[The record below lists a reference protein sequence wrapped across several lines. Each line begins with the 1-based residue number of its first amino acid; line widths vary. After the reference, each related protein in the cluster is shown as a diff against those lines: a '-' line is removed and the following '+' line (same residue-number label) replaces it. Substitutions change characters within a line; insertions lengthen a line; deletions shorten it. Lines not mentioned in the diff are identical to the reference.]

1 MAPASAP
8 SGLPVIATQWRPC
21 RAGFCVRCDAR
32 IVGRTRRA
40 SHRQRRTAIDAPRRD
55 PSGSYLTPMRVAI
68 VPHTRWGR
76 IRMIAIAGMLPLLFL
91 IIWLF
96 TVRMPGP
103 AFAGPLLPLTP
114 NQELIRT
121 SLERHIRA
129 LAHDIGVRSD
139 ETYSNVLRASAYIE
153 RRLEDLGYTV
163 VSQEFSAG
171 NRSYRNIEAT
181 LPGVPGHAHEV
192 VVLGA
197 HYDTAEDA
205 PGADDNASGV
215 AGVLELARIF
225 AHERLARTV
234 RFVFFPNEEPPSFPT
249 ADMGSRHYAT
259 AARARNDQIV
269 AMLSIESIGY
279 YDTEKGSQRYPFPLN
294 LAYPDVGDF
303 IGFVSN
309 LRSRALLHDA
319 IAAFRAHATLPTQG
333 AAAPS
338 WVPGVWWSDHWSFWR
353 EGYSAIMISDT
364 APYRNPF
371 YHTPQDTPDKLD
383 YDRMARVVHGL
394 AHVVRAVA
402 N

>member
-1 MAPASAP
+1 
-8 SGLPVIATQWRPC
+8 
-21 RAGFCVRCDAR
+21 
-32 IVGRTRRA
+32 
-40 SHRQRRTAIDAPRRD
+40 
-55 PSGSYLTPMRVAI
+55 
-68 VPHTRWGR
+68 
-76 IRMIAIAGMLPLLFL
+76 MIALAGILPLLFL

-103 AFAGPLLPLTP
+103 AFSGPLPPLTP
-114 NQELIRT
+114 NQARLRIG
-121 SLERHIRA
+121 LETHVRV

-139 ETYSNVLRASAYIE
+139 ETYANVQRAAAYIE
-153 RRLEDLGYTV
+153 RTLRGLGYEV
-163 VSQEFSAG
+163 VSQEFSADD
-171 NRSYRNIEAT
+171 RAYRNLAAT
-181 LPGVPGHAHEV
+181 LRGTSKPQEV

-197 HYDTAEDA
+197 HYDTAEQA

-215 AGVLELARIF
+215 AGVLELAQVF
-225 AHERLARTV
+225 AQERQSRTV

-259 AARARNDQIV
+259 AARERNDQIV

-309 LRSRALLHDA
+309 LKSRSLLHRA

-353 EGYSAIMISDT
+353 EGYHAIMITDT

-394 AHVVRAVA
+394 THVVRAIA